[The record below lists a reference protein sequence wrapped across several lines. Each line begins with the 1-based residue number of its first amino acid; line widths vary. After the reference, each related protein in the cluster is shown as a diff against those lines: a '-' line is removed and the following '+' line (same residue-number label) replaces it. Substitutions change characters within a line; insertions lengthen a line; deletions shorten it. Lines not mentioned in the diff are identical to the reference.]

1 MVRGGFRIV
10 IQKGLKSNNNKII
23 IIISIIAVL
32 LILLLIFFIQ
42 KNVNENDDNSESIN
56 SESSENSENIENS
69 DKSDNSDNSVIND
82 NSKDNVSV
90 STTAPTTIVEEIIGN
105 NPGFEEEESLDENDS
120 NSGST
125 AAKDPENSANQS
137 GDPSTAETEHS
148 TINEDPTDA
157 EQDPTENETTGLPPK
172 APSQAGEWGNPIK
185 N

>member
-1 MVRGGFRIV
+1 M

-32 LILLLIFFIQ
+32 LILLLIFFTQ
-42 KNVNENDDNSESIN
+42 KNVNVNDDNIESIN
-56 SESSENSENIENS
+56 SESSENIENS
-69 DKSDNSDNSVIND
+69 DKSDNSVIND
-82 NSKDNVSV
+82 NIKDNVSV
-90 STTAPTTIVEEIIGN
+90 STTAPTAVVEESAGN

-120 NSGST
+120 KSGGST
-125 AAKDPENSANQS
+125 VSRDPEKEANQT
-137 GDPSTAETEHS
+137 DNPSTTEPEHS

>member
-1 MVRGGFRIV
+1 M

-32 LILLLIFFIQ
+32 LILLLIFFTQ
-42 KNVNENDDNSESIN
+42 KNVNEYDDNSESIN
-56 SESSENSENIENS
+56 SESSENSENIANS
-69 DKSDNSDNSVIND
+69 DKSDNSVIND

-90 STTAPTTIVEEIIGN
+90 STTAPAAVVEEIIGN

-137 GDPSTAETEHS
+137 GDPSTAEPEHS

-157 EQDPTENETTGLPPK
+157 EQDATENETTELPPK
-172 APSQAGEWGNPIK
+172 APNQAGEWGNQIK